1 MSDRQFE
8 IGKIVNTQ
16 GIKGDVRCISF
27 SDDIKRF
34 SLLKQ
39 VYATNEKTTLTL
51 DIESVRYHKQFVVI
65 KFKGVNDMTEGERL
79 KNFTLKI
86 DEEMALP
93 LEEDEYY
100 IRDLYGLKVFEED
113 GRELGVL
120 HDIIFTAANDVYVI
134 KGEDKKE
141 ILLPSIKQCIIKVDV
156 KEGKMIVKLLKGME

>member
-1 MSDRQFE
+1 METRQFE

-39 VYATNEKTTLTL
+39 VYATNGKSNLIL

-65 KFKGVNDMTEGERL
+65 KFKGVETMTDAENL
-79 KNFTLKI
+79 KNYTLKI
-86 DEEMALP
+86 DEENALP

-100 IRDLYGLKVFEED
+100 IRDLYGLEVFEED
-113 GRELGVL
+113 GRLLGVL
-120 HDIIFTAANDVYVI
+120 EDIIFTAANDVYVI
-134 KGEDKKE
+134 KNNGEKDF
-141 ILLPSIKQCIIKVDV
+141 LLPAIKQCILNVDIKE
-156 KEGKMIVKLLKGME
+156 KKMIVKLLKGME